1 MFYSDPIA
9 ERSCFNISNLVDL
22 WSETQASFIGDD
34 AQPALT
40 ITNSST
46 GAGLQVDRLVVTST
60 ATIAGGVSFAGTL
73 NSVLTI
79 TSNTTLAIP
88 LSLVRTVIGAPS
100 VALQTYQVSGA
111 SVPVFE
117 FKNNA
122 LVSAVS
128 IVFAASGNWAGL
140 SVVRVKFS
148 DGTTYG
154 WIPVLPSATVT
165 AAAI

>member
-1 MFYSDPIA
+1 M
-9 ERSCFNISNLVDL
+9 SNLIDL
-22 WSETQASFIGDD
+22 WSEAQASFIGDD
-34 AQPALT
+34 SQPALT

-46 GAGLQVDRLVVTST
+46 GAGLQTNRLVVTGG
-60 ATIAGGVSFAGTL
+60 ATIAGQVNFAGSL
-73 NSVLTI
+73 SANVTI
-79 TSNTTLAIP
+79 GSGATEGLAVT
-88 LSLVRTVIGAPS
+88 LVRTVIGSPS
-100 VALQTYQVSGA
+100 VALQSYQVSGA

-117 FKNNA
+117 FKSNA

-140 SVVRVKFS
+140 QVVRVKFS

>member
-1 MFYSDPIA
+1 M
-9 ERSCFNISNLVDL
+9 SNLLDL
-22 WSETQASFIGDD
+22 WAETAASFIGDD
-34 AQPALT
+34 SQPALT

-46 GAGLQVDRLVVTST
+46 GAGLQTNRLVVTGA
-60 ATIAGGVSFAGTL
+60 ATIGGQVNFAGSFLGNVTIASGATEALAVTL
-73 NSVLTI
+73 T
-79 TSNTTLAIP
+79 
-88 LSLVRTVIGAPS
+88 RTVIGSPS
-100 VALQTYQVSGA
+100 VALQAYQTSGA
-111 SVPVFE
+111 SIPVFE
-117 FKNNA
+117 FKSNA